1 MNNAILSNMDL
12 MMNIEFVANRSLQ
25 TQLREKLVYFI
36 RQGQFGEN
44 ALPSSRRMAQAL
56 KISRNTVVA
65 VYDGLM
71 DEGYLI
77 SRDRRGI
84 FVNPQVLDDNWH
96 GLAADSRESSELAL
110 PVNWQ
115 GRLKIQPSSYRT
127 LEKDP
132 HWMDYPYPF
141 IYGQVQPEEFPL
153 YQWRDCSRQAQGKG
167 HVKDWVEDYL
177 DADNKELVMHIRQQ
191 VLNKRGI
198 VASDDQVLITLGT
211 QNSLSLLANLLADN
225 TTTVG
230 VEEPGYLDARHIF
243 QQAKASI
250 SPLALDQD
258 GVKTG
263 KQLNDCDYV
272 FVTPSHQFPTTV
284 TMSLQRR
291 KTLLQQ
297 AKADDFIII
306 EDDYESEVNFLTKP
320 LPALKSLDN
329 SGRVIYV
336 GSFSKALSP
345 GLRIGYLV
353 ADAQLIKQL
362 RALRRLS
369 YRHAPAN
376 NQQTLALFMGQGF
389 YESHVRRMRGLYEE
403 KWQLMQRGLEQYLP
417 NCELHSTPGSFC
429 FWLELPTGL
438 TCQTLI
444 KRAAEKGIFVEA
456 GDALFMH
463 PPKDKYFIRLG
474 FSAIPKE
481 NILEGLKALGKVIK
495 AI

>member
-1 MNNAILSNMDL
+1 
-12 MMNIEFVANRSLQ
+12 MMNIEFEANRSLQ

-44 ALPSSRRMAQAL
+44 ALPSSRKMASAL
-56 KISRNTVVA
+56 NISRNTVVA
-65 VYDGLM
+65 VYDSLM
-71 DEGYLI
+71 DEGYLV
-77 SRDRRGI
+77 SRDRRGV
-84 FVNPQVLDDNWH
+84 FVNPQVLNDNW
-96 GLAADSRESSELAL
+96 RELLTQDPPDIDQPL

-115 GRLKIQPSSYRT
+115 ARLKTQPSAYPT
-127 LEKDP
+127 LDKDP

-167 HVKDWVEDYL
+167 NVKDWVEDYL
-177 DADNKELVMHIRQQ
+177 DADNKELIMHIRQQ
-191 VLNKRGI
+191 VLSKRGI

-211 QNSLSLLANLLADN
+211 QNSLSLLANLLADEH
-225 TTTVG
+225 TTVG

-243 QQAKASI
+243 QQAKATI
-250 SPLALDQD
+250 SPLALDLE

-263 KQLNDCDYV
+263 KQLNHCDYV

-291 KTLLQQ
+291 KKLLQQ
-297 AKADDFIII
+297 AQVDDFIII
-306 EDDYESEVNFLTKP
+306 EDDYESEVNFLAQP

-345 GLRIGYLV
+345 GLRIGFLV
-353 ADAQLIKQL
+353 ADAPLIKQL

-376 NQQTLALFMGQGF
+376 NQQTLALFMAQGF
-389 YESHVRRMRGLYEE
+389 YESHVRRMRNVYQE
-403 KWQLMQRGLEQYLP
+403 KWQLMQQGLQQHLP
-417 NCELHSTPGSFC
+417 HCVLHSTPGSFC

-438 TCQTLI
+438 ACQTLI
-444 KRAAEKGIFVEA
+444 KHAAEKGIFVEA
-456 GDALFMH
+456 GNALFMH
-463 PPKDKYFIRLG
+463 PPKGKNFIRLG

-481 NILEGLKALGKVIK
+481 NILKGLQALGKVIK
-495 AI
+495 TLSNK

>member
-1 MNNAILSNMDL
+1 MDL
-12 MMNIEFVANRSLQ
+12 IMNIEFEAHRSLQ

-36 RQGQFGEN
+36 CQGQFGEN
-44 ALPSSRRMAQAL
+44 ALPSSRKMALAL
-56 KISRNTVVA
+56 KISRNTVTA

-77 SRDRRGI
+77 SRDRRGV
-84 FVNPQVLDDNWH
+84 FVNPQVLS
-96 GLAADSRESSELAL
+96 DSWQTLVAEEKPDCELAL

-115 GRLKIQPSSYRT
+115 GRLKTQPSAYRT

-167 HVKDWVEDYL
+167 HVKDWVEDYM
-177 DADNKELVMHIRQQ
+177 DADNQELVMHIRQQ
-191 VLNKRGI
+191 VLSKRGI
-198 VASDDQVLITLGT
+198 VASDEQVLITLGT
-211 QNSLSLLANLLADN
+211 QNSLSLLANLLADDN
-225 TTTVG
+225 ITLG
-230 VEEPGYLDARHIF
+230 VEEPGYLDARNIF
-243 QQAKASI
+243 QQARASI
-250 SPLALDQD
+250 SPLALDEN

-263 KQLNDCDYV
+263 KQLNHCDYV

-284 TMSLQRR
+284 TMSLARR

-297 AKADDFIII
+297 AQVDDFIII

-345 GLRIGYLV
+345 GLRIGFLV
-353 ADAQLIKQL
+353 ADSQLIKQL

-389 YESHVRRMRGLYEE
+389 YESHVRRMRGVYEE
-403 KWQLMQRGLEQYLP
+403 KWQLMQQGLEQHLP
-417 NCELHSTPGSFC
+417 NCVLHNTPGSFC

-438 TCQTLI
+438 TCQALI
-444 KRAAEKGIFVEA
+444 KSAAQKGIFVEA

-463 PPKDKYFIRLG
+463 PPKDKHFVRLG
-474 FSAIPKE
+474 FSAIPKD
-481 NILEGLKALGKVIK
+481 NILKGLQALGEVIK
-495 AI
+495 RLSNK

>member
-1 MNNAILSNMDL
+1 
-12 MMNIEFVANRSLQ
+12 MNIEFEAHRSLQ

-44 ALPSSRRMAQAL
+44 ALPSSRKMALAL
-56 KISRNTVVA
+56 KISRNTVTA

-77 SRDRRGI
+77 SRDRRGV
-84 FVNPQVLDDNWH
+84 FVNPQALDDHWQT
-96 GLAADSRESSELAL
+96 LAAEENSESELAL

-115 GRLKIQPSSYRT
+115 GRLKTQPSAYRT

-132 HWMDYPYPF
+132 NWMDYPYPF

-167 HVKDWVEDYL
+167 HVKDWVEDYM

-198 VASDDQVLITLGT
+198 VASDEQVLITLGT
-211 QNSLSLLANLLADN
+211 QNSLSLLANLLADDN
-225 TTTVG
+225 TTLG
-230 VEEPGYLDARHIF
+230 VEEPGYLDARNIF
-243 QQAKASI
+243 QQARASI
-250 SPLALDQD
+250 SPLALDEN

-263 KQLNDCDYV
+263 KQLNHCDYV

-284 TMSLQRR
+284 TMSLARR

-297 AKADDFIII
+297 AQVDDFIII
-306 EDDYESEVNFLTKP
+306 EDDYESEVNFLTQP

-345 GLRIGYLV
+345 GLRIGFLV
-353 ADAQLIKQL
+353 ADSQLIKQL

-389 YESHVRRMRGLYEE
+389 YESHVRRIRGVYEE
-403 KWQLMQRGLEQYLP
+403 KWQLMQQGLEQYLP

-438 TCQTLI
+438 TCQVLI
-444 KRAAEKGIFVEA
+444 KAAAEKGIFVEA
-456 GDALFMH
+456 GEALFMH
-463 PPKDKYFIRLG
+463 PPKGKHFIRLG
-474 FSAIPKE
+474 FSAIPKD
-481 NILEGLKALGKVIK
+481 NILKGLQALGEVIK
-495 AI
+495 TLSNK